1 MELHACSLSR
11 TENLRYWC
19 GGRSD
24 TVIHV
29 IHLFDDAIAV
39 VHPILSLSYLRSRW
53 HEMCVFLFRVSL
65 AMLMSNLGY
74 NQKLHNISLWR
85 QWLRTQYKPKQ
96 PFVLELKTPP
106 GPHVLA
112 HLCASI
118 SKNGGMEEK
127 RPTYRC
133 RQGSP
138 RKASVLC
145 RTATVSLFSF

>member
-1 MELHACSLSR
+1 MQSLQDRESTILVWR
-11 TENLRYWC
+11 KERYGHTRHTPVRRRDC
-19 GGRSD
+19 GGAPY
-24 TVIHV
+24 
-29 IHLFDDAIAV
+29 LE
-39 VHPILSLSYLRSRW
+39 PILSTF
-53 HEMCVFLFRVSL
+53 EMALFLFRVSL